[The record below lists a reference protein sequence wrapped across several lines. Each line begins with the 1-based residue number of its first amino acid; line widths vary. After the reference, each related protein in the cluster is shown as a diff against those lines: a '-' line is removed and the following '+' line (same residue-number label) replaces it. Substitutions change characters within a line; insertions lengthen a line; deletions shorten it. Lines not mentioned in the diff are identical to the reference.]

1 MKKET
6 KERIIT
12 IALTAATFA
21 PLLFATVHGFGD
33 KYSEPLSPVA
43 AEAVAYAETH
53 TAPKAVTAPKITV
66 HGTIE
71 NTFTDCG
78 ERFYYFVSA
87 DGSVCWIISEAQTAE
102 EFTVGEP
109 CDLEY
114 IDAGTGD
121 PSDDIFA
128 GIAHCGM

>member
-21 PLLFATVHGFGD
+21 PLLFATTHGFGE

-43 AEAVAYAETH
+43 AEAVAYSETY
-53 TAPKAVTAPKITV
+53 TVLKAVTTPKITV

-87 DGSVCWIISEAQTAE
+87 DGSVCWIISETQTAQPL
-102 EFTVGEP
+102 TAGEA

-128 GIAHCGM
+128 GIAHCDM